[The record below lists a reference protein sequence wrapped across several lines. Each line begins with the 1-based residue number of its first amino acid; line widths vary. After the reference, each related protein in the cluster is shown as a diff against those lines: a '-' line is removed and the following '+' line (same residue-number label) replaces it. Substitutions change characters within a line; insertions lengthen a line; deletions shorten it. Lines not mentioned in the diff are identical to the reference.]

1 MHPPRLVELLRKD
14 MVVPGQGK
22 QARLSH
28 EGSYERLSQ
37 GSHGW
42 SPFGENDPGPHGA
55 EERPQSIN
63 DYQQTCTYHWE
74 GEGGGGGGEEEGEGG
89 GGRGG
94 GRGMTEVWSMRC
106 TLTIIGLFNIPLISA
121 QSKYSHMRSGKNDE
135 VLTPGKNLRWLHCI
149 QRQ

>member
-28 EGSYERLSQ
+28 EGWYERLPQ

-42 SPFGENDPGPHGA
+42 SPFGENDPGPQGA

-74 GEGGGGGGEEEGEGG
+74 GGGGRREEEGEGG
-89 GGRGG
+89 RGVG
-94 GRGMTEVWSMRC
+94 VGAGAWQRYDQCDAPWQLQVYS
-106 TLTIIGLFNIPLISA
+106 IS
-121 QSKYSHMRSGKNDE
+121 H
-135 VLTPGKNLRWLHCI
+135 
-149 QRQ
+149 